1 MSTPDLR
8 DQLDGLHNKSQH
20 VDAVYPEP
28 FSRHSK
34 GFANEGTQKY
44 KRINIKKVD
53 RRGRYRTQPITFTEI
68 KEVDEDNLETGN
80 LALPALELNKSEDD
94 SLINQ
99 SPSEHSDINLKEKFE
114 EFSRSLSSRRPR
126 RTPNKRKRL
135 SKKTVD
141 LEEDENESGDTVGEI
156 GPLLPHITVGMHRVD
171 ISNFRNIEYPSGFSF
186 KPRPSV

>member
-94 SLINQ
+94 
-99 SPSEHSDINLKEKFE
+99 
-114 EFSRSLSSRRPR
+114 RVLSIPLLS
-126 RTPNKRKRL
+126 TAKKNANKRKRL